1 MSVSRSAPMSA
12 VRFRTV
18 FPPALVLAA
27 AVGYIGIG
35 FWVEEVSEFVP
46 GAVSPFVHAGLVA
59 LQALILLLRRR
70 SPVGVFAGVVL
81 VDLVILASAAGELGV
96 GSLAVM
102 IASYSVARHTSRRT
116 AWTAL
121 GAGAVA
127 TTVIGGG
134 ALLLE
139 SGAPLLV
146 IVFTAVARI
155 AFLYAIPAVVAE
167 YFRGRERLAAAL
179 KDQARMA
186 ENERRDRAELEVRA
200 ERTALAR
207 ELHDIAGHHL
217 SGIIVSAQAAA
228 ALTMSDPER
237 ARTMMQTV
245 QDDARI
251 TLTDLRRTVGLLRS
265 DDDDRGPA
273 ERPRPVPSIAALPA
287 LIDAARDR
295 GQRVSYELTGETR
308 GLGPLGET
316 SAYRMVQESLAN
328 AARHAPGAECHVRV
342 AFGPDA
348 VELTVSNE
356 AAPLATRPAGAE
368 VGSGDGYGLAG
379 MTERAELIGAQLTTG
394 PTAGGGWTNRLAI
407 PLDERNIA

>member
-1 MSVSRSAPMSA
+1 MPVSRSATTPVTRS
-12 VRFRTV
+12 RTV
-18 FPPALVLAA
+18 FPSALVLAA

-35 FWVEEVSEFVP
+35 FWVEDSPEFVP
-46 GAVSPFVHAGLVA
+46 GGVSPFVHAGLVA

-70 SPVGVFAGVVL
+70 SPVVAFAGVVF
-81 VDLVILASAAGELGV
+81 VDLVILGSAAGELGV

-116 AWTAL
+116 AWTTL

-127 TTVIGGG
+127 TTVVGGG
-134 ALLLE
+134 ALLTG
-139 SGAPLLV
+139 SSAPLLV
-146 IVFTAVARI
+146 MLFTAVARL

-186 ENERRDRAELEVRA
+186 EKERRDRAELEVRA

-228 ALTMSDPER
+228 ALTQSDPER
-237 ARTMMQTV
+237 ARAMMQTV

-265 DDDDRGPA
+265 DDDMGPA
-273 ERPRPVPSIAALPA
+273 EHPRPVPSIAAVPA
-287 LIDAARDR
+287 LVDAARDR
-295 GQRVSYELTGETR
+295 GQRVSYELVGEAR
-308 GLGPLGET
+308 ALGPLAET
-316 SAYRMVQESLAN
+316 AAYRMVQESLAN
-328 AARHAPGAECHVRV
+328 SARHAPAAQCHVHV
-342 AFGPDA
+342 EFGSDA
-348 VELTVSNE
+348 VELTVSND
-356 AAPLATRPAGAE
+356 AAPAAARPARAE
-368 VGSGDGYGLAG
+368 TGRREGYGLAG
-379 MTERAELIGAQLTTG
+379 MIERAELIGAHLATG
-394 PTAGGGWTNRLAI
+394 PTAGGGWINRLSI
-407 PLDERNIA
+407 PLDERNVA